1 MKPMKPI
8 DKMCRV
14 LDRACLA
21 GLTLGTAYLI
31 IRTIIG

>member
-1 MKPMKPI
+1 MKPMKPL
-8 DKMCRV
+8 CRV

-21 GLTLGTAYLI
+21 GLTLGTAYFI

>member
-1 MKPMKPI
+1 MTPI
-8 DKMCRV
+8 DRICRV

>member
-1 MKPMKPI
+1 MKPMKRL
-8 DKMCRV
+8 CRV